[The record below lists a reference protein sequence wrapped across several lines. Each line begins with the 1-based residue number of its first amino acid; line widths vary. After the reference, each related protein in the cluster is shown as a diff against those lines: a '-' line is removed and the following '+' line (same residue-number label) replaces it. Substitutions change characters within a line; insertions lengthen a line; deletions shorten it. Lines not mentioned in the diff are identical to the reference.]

1 VLPLQRSGLAKN
13 ALVREGFSE
22 ALQTQIVVP
31 RLRKVNVLF
40 VQRDEMHILV
50 ADDIAAPLLHRG
62 IIVAPVL
69 CEAPGYVKW
78 DEMRLVAFSEFT
90 GTLNIVRLTV
100 PGNVEGLSFE
110 CVLRTFRDAF
120 RHTEGRLPK

>member
-1 VLPLQRSGLAKN
+1 VAGTWLSAYVFVRIEDFGKSLQAQ
-13 ALVREGFSE
+13 V
-22 ALQTQIVVP
+22 VVP
-31 RLRKVNVLF
+31 CLRKADMLL
-40 VQRDEMHILV
+40 VQLNEIHVVV
-50 ADDIAAPLLHRG
+50 ADDVATPLLNG
-62 IIVAPVL
+62 DVIVAPIL

-120 RHTEGRLPK
+120 RHTEGRFIK